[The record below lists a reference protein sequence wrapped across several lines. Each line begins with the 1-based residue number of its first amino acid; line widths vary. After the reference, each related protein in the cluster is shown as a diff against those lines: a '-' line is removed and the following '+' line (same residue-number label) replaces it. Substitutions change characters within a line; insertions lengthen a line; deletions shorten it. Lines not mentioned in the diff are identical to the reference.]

1 MGSGSFGIVKKACHK
16 MTGKIYAIKIVKHS
30 FIQIGLTG
38 LKYGLTI
45 NDAAFQVDFYPLSI
59 ESSTYC

>member
-1 MGSGSFGIVKKACHK
+1 